1 MLFTEDAQSWL
12 DDVDP
17 WTEREATD
25 LLRAVR
31 GTGSA
36 GIFDCAANADATQW
50 FVIAPHAE
58 RVLLLSSMQAWQD
71 FIAKVAS
78 QYGLNDLET
87 SELCPSWHAASV
99 GGATAPRAA
108 NDSRLM
114 PLLDLAVN
122 G

>member
-1 MLFTEDAQSWL
+1 MLFTEDTQSWL

-17 WTEREATD
+17 WTDREAMD
-25 LLRAVR
+25 LLQAVR

-58 RVLLLSSMQAWQD
+58 QVLLLPSLQAWKD
-71 FIAKVAS
+71 FIADLAKR
-78 QYGLNDLET
+78 YGL
-87 SELCPSWHAASV
+87 SEREASEVCPSWHAAAV
-99 GGATAPRAA
+99 DTEVRPRAA

-122 G
+122 I